1 MFGNRYRSAFCRPL
15 APMCRPHVNPC
26 LDSGFDPPAKNAA
39 AGKSNRMHAARVDN
53 RQFQIAIEWRSRYW
67 VPHGPPHKAGRP
79 MWVVPR
85 YKRISSGLIFGNC
98 RRHRSPARRPRLAA
112 IFRQKLLT
120 RAAVRQEL
128 APGMVLF
135 INCDTLLEALH
146 ARSHVWI
153 QPHRV
158 GIALAS
164 QNPKCNVRP

>member
-1 MFGNRYRSAFCRPL
+1 MFGNRYRTGFCRPL

-79 MWVVPR
+79 MWVIPR

-98 RRHRSPARRPRLAA
+98 RRRRSPARRPRLAEA
-112 IFRQKLLT
+112 SEIVDSSGGSPGASSGDGSVCVAMQWRTRQPAQKRGHQLRYVT
-120 RAAVRQEL
+120 
-128 APGMVLF
+128 
-135 INCDTLLEALH
+135 
-146 ARSHVWI
+146 
-153 QPHRV
+153 
-158 GIALAS
+158 
-164 QNPKCNVRP
+164 